1 MTQSRWKKYAG
12 LLGILL
18 LFPLT
23 FLVVFNSMEHRF
35 DSLPYFGNH
44 AVLSEA
50 AGENDTLY
58 YRLPNFRLTDQNGAV
73 FIGDSLKNRI
83 YLAAFFSTNSPF
95 IAKISRR
102 LLTANFRYRA
112 EEDISIVCFSTDP
125 EHDTPQAL
133 NRFTSELKVEVPK
146 FVFLTA
152 TDSTDVYGFIRDA
165 FLIEDPLN
173 TSAIWLVDGD
183 GHLRGKYDGNKEEE
197 IQRAIEDIA
206 LLKKEKDL
214 AIYRREK
221 ENNP

>member
-1 MTQSRWKKYAG
+1 MAQNRWKKYAG
-12 LLGILL
+12 LLGILI

-35 DSLPYFGNH
+35 DSLPYFGDH
-44 AVLSEA
+44 IVLSGSE
-50 AGENDTLY
+50 GENDTLY
-58 YRLPNFRLTDQNGAV
+58 YQLPDFSFTDQNGNA
-73 FIGDSLKNRI
+73 FASDSLNERI

-95 IAKISRR
+95 ISKISKR
-102 LLTANFRYRA
+102 LLTANFRYRN

-125 EHDTPQAL
+125 AHDNPSAL
-133 NRFTSELKVEVPK
+133 NRYTSELKVEVPK
-146 FVFLTA
+146 FIFLTV
-152 TDSTDVYGFIRDA
+152 TDSSDLYGFIREA

-173 TSAIWLVDGD
+173 TASIWLVDGS

-214 AIYRREK
+214 AIYLREK
-221 ENNP
+221 EERP

>member
-1 MTQSRWKKYAG
+1 MSQTRWKKYAG

-35 DSLPYFGNH
+35 DSLPYFGTH
-44 AVLSEA
+44 LALSGSE
-50 AGENDTLY
+50 GEKDTLY
-58 YRLPNFRLTDQNGAV
+58 YRLPPFRLTNQNGEL
-73 FIGDSLKNRI
+73 FPGDSLKGRV

-95 IAKISRR
+95 ISKISKR

-112 EEDISIVCFSTDP
+112 EADISIVCFSTDP
-125 EHDTPQAL
+125 TYDTPEILSAY
-133 NRFTSELKVEVPK
+133 THELKVSPPK

-152 TDSTDVYGFIRDA
+152 TDSTDLYGFIRDA

-173 TSAIWLVDGD
+173 TATIWLVDGD

-197 IQRAIEDIA
+197 IQRAMEDIA

-214 AIYRREK
+214 ALYRREK
-221 ENNP
+221 AGNK